1 MNRKHLA
8 AVTGI
13 LLCALQLCSGE
24 IQLIATCDIHGNH
37 KNFARL
43 ATAIN
48 NYPEAVKIDIGD
60 LFHGNALEDVSS
72 GTPMI
77 AALNTLKY
85 DILIPGNHEFELP
98 REKFIETYRQFGGS
112 ILGQFKI
119 EGLKVAQWRLIE
131 RNGFRCAIIGMSD
144 NGIYRDRRFY
154 PHIRIIDE
162 ITALDNALSEIRKVK
177 TDAVVLIRHGGDY
190 FSGVPAG
197 RILYR
202 RPEIDLVI
210 CGHTHKEIAGLRRG
224 RILFVQPGAFAE
236 SAVLVTIQKKSGK
249 TLFIRSRLLRPER
262 VQDKQIRA
270 IFNQAQKHY
279 SAALDRNA
287 VKISGDFADRS
298 LAALK
303 KFSGADCAV
312 LDLPELPQKMLSYRD
327 FLNLFPYRN
336 QLLTIECT
344 LKEYQD
350 FCRERVPA
358 RRKRFASAAPEGKVN
373 LILVLN
379 TFQLSRS
386 KVFKANHRFRLLS
399 GIERDIIQKEFDDA
413 KTLHCR

>member
-1 MNRKHLA
+1 MNRKLLVTVIGIFLCTLHLC
-8 AVTGI
+8 G
-13 LLCALQLCSGE
+13 GE

-37 KNFARL
+37 RNFVRL
-43 ATAIN
+43 AAVIS
-48 NYPEAVKIDIGD
+48 NYPDAVKIDIGD
-60 LFHGNALEDVSS
+60 LFHGNALEDASF
-72 GTPMI
+72 GAPMI

-85 DILIPGNHEFELP
+85 DIVIPGNHEFELP
-98 REKFIETYRQFGGS
+98 KEKFIETYRKFRGS

-119 EGLKVAQWRLIE
+119 DGLQVAQWHLIE

-154 PHIRIIDE
+154 PHVKVIDE
-162 ITALDNALSEIRKVK
+162 IVALDKALTEIRKVK

-224 RILFVQPGAFAE
+224 KTFFVQPGAFAE
-236 SAVLVTIQKKSGK
+236 SAALITLQKKSGE
-249 TLFIRSRLLRPER
+249 TLFIRSRLLRPGT
-262 VQDKQIRA
+262 VQDKQIKA
-270 IFNQAQKHY
+270 IFNQAQKQY
-279 SAALDRNA
+279 SAVLERDMM
-287 VKISGDFADRS
+287 KISGNFAERC
-298 LAALK
+298 LTALK

-312 LDLPELPQKMLSYRD
+312 IDLPELPQKMLSFRD
-327 FLNLFPYRN
+327 FLNYFPYRN
-336 QLLTIECT
+336 QLVTIECT
-344 LKEYQD
+344 EKEYQE

-358 RRKRFASAAPEGKVN
+358 RRKRFASAMPKGKEN
-373 LILVLN
+373 LVLVLN

-386 KVFKANHRFRLLS
+386 KVFTAAKNFRLLP
-399 GIERDIIQKEFDDA
+399 GIERDIIQKEFDHA
-413 KTLHCR
+413 QTLHCR